1 MTMYPCPEHF
11 IIRPGMDGR
20 EKTIVPLIA
29 VDQLPEWIQL
39 AGVPRQLDVAQASGL
54 VNLGLVPGDGLSTY
68 EVRLR
73 VDRIRAILSGDA
85 RDHDELDPLA
95 PSDSVIERTS
105 RLGEKIVEDANTS
118 KSQKQITKAGFKE
131 RQEKVLRDT
140 QKGPVKLNEAVREV
154 TETETTSAVPETR
167 AWDDES
173 EGGSSDT
180 VTTGPDKQN
189 MVSRQQHEGQADAS
203 IKKPPPEPTLS
214 ASRHNT
220 AVDAATDKSARQ
232 DKLIR
237 PHLMEKM
244 METRPS
250 HVVGSRV
257 KDKFLGTNPN
267 TLYCRHW
274 CHHGTCKWG
283 WQCRYQH
290 RMPTNQEGLR
300 EVGLKDFPTW
310 YLLMMAGGGFPNM
323 GGSQTPGLGLQGGLG
338 MGLNGMRPMT
348 HPMATALNNDNNNDN
363 TTKSSL
369 VLSRGPYPANAL
381 LYATERT
388 QTNAGPSH
396 ASPMELR
403 LIQGRMSALLAG
415 SHAMS
420 NRQKLRQIKEMRE
433 VFLRANALGHTNNPA
448 ANLLGL
454 GLGSGSSSALHEQH
468 QLHNHTGRAN
478 LHTNASVAANAAGLR
493 AASQRQALREMERGV
508 LVPRERDGEGKGA
521 VTADELRGRL
531 SSVSSGAG
539 EDESFASHTAVR
551 EGKLVDIE

>member
-1 MTMYPCPEHF
+1 MTMYPRPEHF
-11 IIRPGMDGR
+11 IIRPRMDGR

-29 VDQLPEWIQL
+29 VDQLPDWIQL
-39 AGVPRQLDVAQASGL
+39 AGVPRQLNGFQASGL
-54 VNLGLVPGDGLSTY
+54 VNLGLVSGEGFGTY

-73 VDRIRAILSGDA
+73 VDRIREIMSGGA
-85 RDHDELDPLA
+85 QDHTELDSVA
-95 PSDSVIERTS
+95 PSDSVS
-105 RLGEKIVEDANTS
+105 EKTS
-118 KSQKQITKAGFKE
+118 KPGENIAEAKNPPGSQEQTIEAEIKE
-131 RQEKVLRDT
+131 GQGTDLRDT
-140 QKGPVKLNEAVREV
+140 QKRPIKSNEAVREV
-154 TETETTSAVPETR
+154 TETKTTSAVHETR

-173 EGGSSDT
+173 EVCSSNT
-180 VTTGPDKQN
+180 ITRGPEKQD
-189 MVSRQQHEGQADAS
+189 VLSKQQHEDQADARL
-203 IKKPPPEPTLS
+203 KKPPLEPTLS

-237 PHLMEKM
+237 PHLTEEMSEIP
-244 METRPS
+244 PS
-250 HVVGSRV
+250 HVIGPRI
-257 KDKFLGTNPN
+257 KDRFFGTNPN

-290 RMPTNQEGLR
+290 RMPTNHEGLR

-323 GGSQTPGLGLQGGLG
+323 VGSHTQGLGLQGRVG
-338 MGLNGMRPMT
+338 MGINATRPMA
-348 HPMATALNNDNNNDN
+348 HPMATALNNNNN
-363 TTKSSL
+363 TTNSPIHPG
-369 VLSRGPYPANAL
+369 GPYPASAAL
-381 LYATERT
+381 LHATERT

-403 LIQGRMSALLAG
+403 LIQGRMSALLAS

-433 VFLRANALGHTNNPA
+433 VFLRANALGHADP

-454 GLGSGSSSALHEQH
+454 GSITQHEH
-468 QLHNHTGRAN
+468 HHNGRAN
-478 LHTNASVAANAAGLR
+478 LHTNASVAANAAVLR
-493 AASQRQALREMERGV
+493 AACQRQALREAERGV
-508 LVPRERDGEGKGA
+508 LVPRDCDGEERGA
-521 VTADELRGRL
+521 ETADELGGRL
-531 SSVSSGAG
+531 SSVGSAG
-539 EDESFASHTAVR
+539 EDERFASHTTVR